1 MWGGKKRIRDMSWE
15 VTGQARD
22 DRGGGNRVFRI
33 RTWKWFWGQIGC
45 VEKRIKDSVEVS
57 DLRTLWTGVILTE
70 LENIKEG
77 REVWGEVESI
87 APC

>member
-1 MWGGKKRIRDMSWE
+1 M
-15 VTGQARD
+15 
-22 DRGGGNRVFRI
+22 
-33 RTWKWFWGQIGC
+33 
-45 VEKRIKDSVEVS
+45 EKRIKDSVEVS